1 MKSFQHHPNVAA
13 CGGASHPASQA
24 LDDTNHQSEI
34 ANDGAPAPN
43 LPEAFDDHD
52 DHLLLLPARVLGFC
66 LATKAWTQFSVD
78 QIEPVVRD
86 TDIYKQLVFP
96 QGVGIEYKGLE
107 NMVISHF
114 RLMEGTNGVD
124 NPLKDLIA
132 GKGDGLVFLFH
143 GTVILAFRSQPSL
156 SLTEVGPTGVGKT
169 LTAEVLAK
177 SSGFPLYK
185 VKFSE
190 IGLKSQDAEVA
201 LRRLFEI
208 AGAWNAILLM

>member
-1 MKSFQHHPNVAA
+1 MKSFQHHPIVAA

-24 LDDTNHQSEI
+24 LDDSDHQSEI
-34 ANDGAPAPN
+34 ANEGTSVPN
-43 LPEAFDDHD
+43 LPAVFDDHD

-143 GTVILAFRSQPSL
+143 GTVIPGSPIS
-156 SLTEVGPTGVGKT
+156 TE
-169 LTAEVLAK
+169 
-177 SSGFPLYK
+177 
-185 VKFSE
+185 
-190 IGLKSQDAEVA
+190 
-201 LRRLFEI
+201 LF
-208 AGAWNAILLM
+208 AD